1 MAISENLL
9 KILACPE
16 TKAPVSLAPHSL
28 VESLNQR
35 ITKGDLKNHAG
46 KVVKDTM
53 DSGLVRSDGK
63 RLYPIIKDIPVML
76 IDEGIDL

>member
-16 TKAPVSLAPHSL
+16 TKAPVSLAPHFL

-35 ITKGDLKNHAG
+35 IKKGDLKNHAG

-53 DSGLVRSDGK
+53 ESALVRSDGK